1 MMHKRQK
8 MIIYA
13 NSILI
18 GIVSFCLLTL
28 FVVIVKTKELV
39 AYDCFICLL
48 IAFCFSCF
56 DSFLYMFYAIYPFV
70 KSCNMRYVMPYEI
83 ETHCP
88 SNEEFAKI
96 FANILTKQGY
106 EARVKHFNRKA
117 NIKCED
123 DSFIEVL
130 DSNRKSV
137 MRIKCFKDKI
147 DRDYVCYF
155 ADAMH
160 ILRYT
165 GLCVIVSA
173 TSDVFKED
181 IDCIK
186 EVGMSYW
193 SKDRLKVEIDKAFGL

>member
-1 MMHKRQK
+1 

-13 NSILI
+13 KSILI
-18 GIVSFCLLTL
+18 GVISFCLLTL
-28 FVVIVKTKELV
+28 FVVVIKMRGLV
-39 AYDCFICLL
+39 RYDYFICLL
-48 IAFCFSCF
+48 ITLCLSCF
-56 DSFLYMFYAIYPFV
+56 ISFLYMFYTIYPFM

-83 ETHCP
+83 EAHCP

-160 ILRYT
+160 ILGYT
-165 GLCVIVSA
+165 GLRVIVSA